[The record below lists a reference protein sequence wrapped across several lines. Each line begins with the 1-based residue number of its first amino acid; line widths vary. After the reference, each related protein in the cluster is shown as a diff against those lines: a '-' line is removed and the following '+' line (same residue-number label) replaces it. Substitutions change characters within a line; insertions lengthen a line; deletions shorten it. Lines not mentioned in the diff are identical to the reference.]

1 MALNS
6 VILCPQ
12 RVPSYVGESTAHRK
26 FCTLCRR
33 QIALKQP
40 PYPPPPKFFI
50 HSSYVFS
57 VSPLILDS
65 IITHKFAYISLMRLT
80 FVHLERYILWT
91 RPIPRGILGL
101 YSHFI
106 LCVALETC
114 ENDWLFSVWWL
125 PFDNIPG
132 CNRQF
137 HIMIC
142 YTAIRRSQIPSHTDS
157 ERVYVLDENV
167 FRDTW
172 QYCKYSRGK

>member
-1 MALNS
+1 MSLNS

-26 FCTLCRR
+26 FCTLCHW
-33 QIALKQP
+33 QMALKQP
-40 PYPPPPKFFI
+40 PSPPPAKVFLI

-57 VSPLILDS
+57 VSHLILDS
-65 IITHKFAYISLMRLT
+65 IITHKFAWISLTRLT

-114 ENDWLFSVWWL
+114 GNDWLFSVWWL
-125 PFDNIPG
+125 PFDNIPAF
-132 CNRQF
+132 NRQF

-142 YTAIRRSQIPSHTDS
+142 YTAIRRSQNPSYTDS
-157 ERVYVLDENV
+157 GRVYVLDENV
-167 FRDTW
+167 F
-172 QYCKYSRGK
+172 KGHLAVL